1 MPQVTTQSTPA
12 SRATEQKSRLFC
24 PSCGHESPV
33 DGDWH
38 IQATADGDVY
48 GCPDCGTELTV
59 RPARESPSSTTHHP
73 SAGDSLVARS
83 VRLAFA
89 WTTWLCTTPDDRTL
103 RTSQDSGDE
112 SGLAGSH
119 CHP

>member
-1 MPQVTTQSTPA
+1 MPHLTDQSTSA
-12 SRATEQKSRLFC
+12 SRATGPKSQLFC

-33 DGDWH
+33 DGDWR

-59 RPARESPSSTTHHP
+59 RPTGERTPTTTHDP
-73 SAGDSLVARS
+73 SAGGSLVARS

-89 WTTWLCTTPDDRTL
+89 WMTWPCTPSDGTTTQISR
-103 RTSQDSGDE
+103 DSGDE
-112 SGLAGSH
+112 SGFAGSH